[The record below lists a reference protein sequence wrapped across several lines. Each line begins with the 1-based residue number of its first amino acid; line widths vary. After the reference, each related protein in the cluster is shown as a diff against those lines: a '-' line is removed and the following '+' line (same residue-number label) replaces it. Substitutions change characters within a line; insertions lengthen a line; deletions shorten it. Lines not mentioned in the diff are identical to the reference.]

1 MCSTICLIVTE
12 SSEIFNLLL
21 HVFYDLDPTNQTAS
35 LKQVSLLLVALPK
48 YGLSLEIAAAADT
61 HLYNVI
67 MGLASKSSID
77 TFALV
82 CHHNLER
89 LATDISQLLISIPIH
104 DLNDQQCT
112 LMGPVYLRRLV
123 FLQVGRTERLKEIL
137 NVPPTKHEP
146 TIHCDAINQ
155 KRNLEAVWEDIVK
168 DLVWEVKAHTSAS
181 FLYTKITPAVD
192 NVTCA
197 DCKTAI
203 RERIRQIIVDWSLV
217 KSTI

>member
-1 MCSTICLIVTE
+1 
-12 SSEIFNLLL
+12 LLFCI
-21 HVFYDLDPTNQTAS
+21 FYDLDPSDHNPS
-35 LKQVSLLLVALPK
+35 LEQVSSALVALPK
-48 YGLSLEIAAAADT
+48 YGLSLEIATATGT
-61 HLYNVI
+61 HVYNLI

-112 LMGPVYLRRLV
+112 MMGPVYLRRLV

-146 TIHCDAINQ
+146 TMSCDAVNQ
-155 KRNLEAVWEDIVK
+155 RRNLEAVWDDAVRE
-168 DLVWEVKAHTSAS
+168 LVWEVKAHTSVSLLHTA
-181 FLYTKITPAVD
+181 ITPAVD
-192 NVTCA
+192 RVTCA

-203 RERIRQIIVDWSLV
+203 RERIKQIIVDWTLV